1 MSRGSRILALV
12 VVVLFIFS
20 IVGCSSGGGSNQP
33 APGGSTGGN
42 TVKGHVDL
50 NGVPPSKVTVSVE
63 GTELEVTPDAN
74 GYFEILNVPE
84 GQHTVSVQFE
94 DGDLASYINFISG
107 SGGEID
113 VGDISLYYCGN
124 ISGQVTTSQGQGLS
138 GARIAAYPLISSGSQ
153 ELNAYMPVLLETQTD
168 SNGSY
173 SLTGVPAMSYQ
184 VIASKDGFEQIEKTA
199 VVVER
204 ATFTCDFQLPAVSGD
219 KGSIGGTV
227 YYKNTDGSLYAAPG
241 TSVALYAPSGS
252 EALYTTATGWDGT
265 YSISGVPS
273 GSYRAVAAN
282 DTFGEDT
289 ENVSISGGSR
299 TSRDFTLQ
307 SQGASIHGLIKDAQT
322 AQPIE
327 GAFVQLESL
336 SSSSSY
342 FIFFSLTDQN
352 GEYTLE
358 NVSAGNYK
366 VNAFKWG
373 SYEDASQTVSVST
386 GAALTVN
393 LQMEPSTQPPV
404 PTFSPL
410 PEPSYSP
417 IPEPSYS
424 PFPEPSYSPY
434 PEPSYPPFSPLPEP
448 SYSPLPEPSY
458 SPLPEPS
465 YSPIPEPT
473 YSPSDP
479 SFSCLVTVCTDKS
492 TYSVGEN
499 VQITLDLLNYSTTPI
514 TLHFPTSQQYDF
526 VLTPGSGG
534 LMDYSDDISFE
545 FVSMKSKADDLWRWS
560 NGQTFAQ
567 VQTDLT
573 VQPGENLIY
582 TINWDQKDNSGQQI
596 ASGAYNLDGI
606 ITANP
611 QIGAIFTSPI
621 FIGSY

>member
-1 MSRGSRILALV
+1 MSRGSRVLALV

-50 NGVPPSKVTVSVE
+50 NGVPPSEVKVSVE
-63 GTELEVTPDAN
+63 GTGLEVTPDAN
-74 GYFEILNVPE
+74 GYFEIFNVPE
-84 GQHTVSVQFE
+84 GQHTVSVQTE
-94 DGDLASYINFISG
+94 DGDLASYLNFISS
-107 SGGEID
+107 SGGDID
-113 VGDISLYYCGN
+113 VGELSLYYCGN
-124 ISGQVTTSQGQGLS
+124 ISGQVTTSQGQALS
-138 GARIAAYPLISSGSQ
+138 GARIAVYPLISSGSQ
-153 ELNAYMPVLLETQTD
+153 DVNAYTPVLLETQTD

-184 VIASKDGFEQIEKTA
+184 VIASKDGFEQVDKTIA
-199 VVVER
+199 VVER

-227 YYKNTDGSLYAAPG
+227 YYKTADGSLYAAPG
-241 TSVALYAPSGS
+241 SSVTLYASSGS
-252 EALYTTATGWDGT
+252 DALSSTVTGWDGT
-265 YSISGVPS
+265 YSISGLPP
-273 GSYRAVAAN
+273 GSYRAVAAS

-307 SQGASIHGLIKDAQT
+307 SQGASIHGLVKDAQT
-322 AQPIE
+322 DQPIE

-342 FIFFSLTDQN
+342 FIFFSITDQN
-352 GEYTLE
+352 GAYTLE

-373 SYEDASQTVSVST
+373 SYEDASQTVSVTT
-386 GAALTVN
+386 GAVLT
-393 LQMEPSTQPPV
+393 LDLRMEPSTQPPI
-404 PTFSPL
+404 PT
-410 PEPSYSP
+410 
-417 IPEPSYS
+417 
-424 PFPEPSYSPY
+424 
-434 PEPSYPPFSPLPEP
+434 FSPLPEP
-448 SYSPLPEPSY
+448 SYSPLPEPSF

-479 SFSCLVTVCTDKS
+479 SLSFLMTVTTDKS

-499 VQITLDLLNYSTTPI
+499 VQITLDLLNYSTAPV
-514 TLHFPTSQQYDF
+514 TLHFPTSQQYDL
-526 VLTPGSGG
+526 VLTPGASG
-534 LMDYSDDISFE
+534 LSYSDNISFE
-545 FVSMKSKADDLWRWS
+545 LVSMKSKVEELWRWS
-560 NGQTFAQ
+560 NGQTFTQ

-573 VQPGENLIY
+573 VQPGENIIY

-606 ITANP
+606 ITANS
-611 QIGAIFTSPI
+611 QIGAMYTTPI